1 MRVPPADD
9 DGRKA
14 TLSGGGFRDA
24 EALFRSKPISEIRN
38 AESTTRSHIHHKQE
52 ELRLLVG
59 TRYRDLIDS
68 ADSILLMKRSSQ
80 AISSNLSSVHQSI
93 LSLSDHH
100 HPLDHSKTSSLS
112 LHHRIYAIACRVK
125 YLVDTPENI
134 WGCLDESMFLEAAT
148 RYVRALHVHLL
159 LDSAD
164 SDHRRFLSHFPLLQH
179 QWQIVDS
186 FKAQISQRAR
196 DRLFDRHLPVGSY
209 ADALAA
215 VAAID
220 DLLPDHALALFLDS
234 RKSWVSQTLAA
245 CSPDADCSA
254 VVSVF
259 CEVLRTIQV
268 TVGQVGEL
276 FLRVLSDMPLFYKV
290 VLGSPPASQLFGGI
304 PNPEEEV
311 KLWNSFRE
319 KLESVMAIL
328 DRDYIANACSLW
340 LRDCGREM
348 VDKINGRFLIDAV
361 GSGRELALAEK
372 LIRETMESKE
382 VLEGSLEWLKNV
394 FGSDIELPWSRMRE
408 LVLGED
414 SDLWDDIFEEAF
426 VGRMKVI
433 VSSRFGELASTVKVA
448 EAVSSAASGDGI
460 DFKGYLNRPFNG
472 GGVWFIDSNSRK
484 PMSGLKLI
492 PPEEYEFRSCL
503 NGYLGPQISEI
514 RDAVDNCCQ
523 SLLEDLLG
531 FLESPKASLRLKS
544 LAPYLQSKCYD
555 CLSTILQQ
563 LKEELQSLDA
573 AMENGKDKEDRPIS
587 AAITVE
593 RALFI
598 GRLLFAFLNHSK
610 HVPVLLGPPRFWVS
624 DTMSAVFD
632 RLPSLLRQSGSRTV
646 DGSGKQTRTG
656 SKKQTSSATAAL
668 LGAADSASPKLEELT
683 STLRDLCIRAHSL
696 WISWLSNE
704 LSIILAREL
713 GHDDALSS
721 TTPLRG
727 WEETVVKQEQ
737 SDDSQSDMKIL
748 LPSMPSLYIVSF
760 LFRACEEIHR
770 IGGHVLDRT
779 ILQKFALSLLE
790 KVIGIYQ
797 DFLSTREESGSQV
810 SEKGVLQ
817 VLLDLR
823 FVADVLSGGDSV
835 LIEESYRVPKAR
847 TAFRRKQD
855 QTQTKSVTREH
866 VDRLMARLSQ
876 RLDPIDW
883 LTYEPYLW
891 ENERQSY
898 QRNAVLFGFFVQ
910 LNRMYTD
917 TVQKLPTNSES
928 NIMRCSSVPRFK
940 YLPISAPALSTR
952 GATKA
957 SITTSSEDISSRSSW
972 KAFTNGELPDKIDM
986 DDDSSFGVAT
996 PFLKSFM
1003 QVGSTLKLGSILK
1016 DGQVGIFKDR
1026 STAAMS
1032 TFGDILPAQA
1042 AGLLSSFTA
1051 SKSDS

>member
-573 AMENGKDKEDRPIS
+573 SMENGKDKEDRPIS